1 MVCATASDSG
11 KSTIVAG
18 LCRLLAR
25 RGVRVAPF
33 KAQNMALNS
42 AVTKGGAEIGR
53 AQVAQAHA
61 AGVEP
66 EAAMNPILLKPSSDR
81 TSQVIVMGRPW
92 ATLDAAEYQRA
103 KPELWGV
110 VLDALAQL
118 RRRFDVV
125 ICEGAGS
132 AAEINLLDGDIVNLR
147 LAHAG
152 GMRSIITGDIDR
164 GGVFASLYGTVSL
177 LPEDL
182 RRTVGGFLINKF
194 RGDPA
199 VLEPAPSQMEGLTG
213 VPTLGVVPWIDG
225 PLVDAED
232 SLDLRRIVNP
242 HPDPA
247 GIDVAVVRFPRIS
260 NFTDIEA
267 LALEP
272 SVGVRLVDHPA
283 HLGTPDLLVLPGSKA
298 TVADLQWV
306 RGTGLGAQIVRLAS
320 ESGTTTILGLCA
332 GYQMLGEKIDD
343 DVECNPP
350 QVVEGLGLLPV
361 VTRFHQEK
369 TTRLRTG
376 TAFGEKVDGYEI
388 HHGVTH
394 PGAPWLSLDPGEH
407 EGASAFD
414 GRVMGTS
421 LHGLFESDGFR
432 RAFLSEV
439 ARRAGK
445 DLPRGNVSFAAARQ
459 ARADTIADALEQH
472 VDIEAVIDLIR
483 EAGR

>member
-42 AVTKGGAEIGR
+42 AVTSSGAEIGR
-53 AQVAQAHA
+53 AQAAQAHA
-61 AGVEP
+61 AGVDPEP
-66 EAAMNPILLKPSSDR
+66 AMNPILLKPSSDR
-81 TSQVIVMGRPW
+81 VSQVVVMGRPW
-92 ATLDAAEYQRA
+92 ATLDAAGYQNA
-103 KPELWGV
+103 KPQLWSL
-110 VLDALAQL
+110 VLDALADL

-132 AAEINLLDGDIVNLR
+132 AAEINLLDTDIVNLR
-147 LAHAG
+147 LAHAA

-199 VLEPAPSQMEGLTG
+199 VLEPAPSQLEGLTG
-213 VPTLGVVPWIDG
+213 VPILGVVPWIDG

-232 SLDLRRIVNP
+232 SLDLQRLAVGSP
-242 HPDPA
+242 VPDS
-247 GIDVAVVRFPRIS
+247 IDVAVVSFPRIS

-272 SVGVRLVDHPA
+272 SVGVRLVDRPA
-283 HLGTPDLLVLPGSKA
+283 HLGTPDLLVLPGSKS
-298 TVADLQWV
+298 TVADLHWL
-306 RGTGLGAQIVRLAS
+306 RTTGLGPQIVRLAS
-320 ESGTTTILGLCA
+320 EGKTTTILGLCA

-343 DVECNPP
+343 DVECSPP

-361 VTRFHQEK
+361 VTRFHQAK
-369 TTRLRTG
+369 TTRTRSG
-376 TAFGEKVDGYEI
+376 TAFGETVNGYEI
-388 HHGVTH
+388 HHGATQPAAAWV
-394 PGAPWLSLDPGEH
+394 SLDAGEE
-407 EGASAFD
+407 EGASALE

-445 DLPRGNVSFAAARQ
+445 DLPRGNVSFTAARQ
-459 ARADTIADALEQH
+459 TRADTIAAVLEQH
-472 VDIEAVIDLIR
+472 VDIDAVIGLIR